1 MATLTA
7 QKREVVRKG
16 LGALRRSG
24 QLPAVVYGANA
35 EPFMVQLPIHESTL
49 TINRAAQNTIFDL
62 SVDDKAYRVVVKEVQ
77 REKLTGKPTHVD
89 FLLV

>member
-24 QLPAVVYGANA
+24 QLPAVVYGSNS
-35 EPFMVQLPIHESTL
+35 EPFLVQLPIHESTL
-49 TINRAAQNTIFDL
+49 TINRSAQDAIFDL
-62 SVDDKAYRVVVKEVQ
+62 SVDGKAYRVVVKEVQ

-89 FLLV
+89 FMLV